1 MPADAPR
8 SRGGRRVGAGRKSEH
23 AYRKM
28 RATMTALT
36 TRRLDGRSAVAVA
49 VRKWKGQVAA
59 DLGNAL
65 SEAQETILEGAAQ
78 KLVIRDSLAAYIAR
92 QGSLVTKKRAV
103 IPVVATYLTVADSL
117 ARDLERLGLSRVE
130 REANVAVELA
140 ALHGQR

>member
-1 MPADAPR
+1 
-8 SRGGRRVGAGRKSEH
+8 
-23 AYRKM
+23 
-28 RATMTALT
+28 
-36 TRRLDGRSAVAVA
+36 VA